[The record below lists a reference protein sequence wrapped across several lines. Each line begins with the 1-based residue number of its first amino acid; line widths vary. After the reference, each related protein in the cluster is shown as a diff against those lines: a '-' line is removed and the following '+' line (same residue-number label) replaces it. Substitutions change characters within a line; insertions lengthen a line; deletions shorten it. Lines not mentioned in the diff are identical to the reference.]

1 MSTCVT
7 TNDSVQELVDDP
19 RSRKA
24 QFMMTH
30 LMSEHRAALSQR
42 LAQQRFKTPDAL
54 PDDELQL
61 LNSLEGAHLSSLPPE
76 VVQQVSAH

>member
-1 MSTCVT
+1 
-7 TNDSVQELVDDP
+7 
-19 RSRKA
+19 
-24 QFMMTH
+24 MMTH

-61 LNSLEGAHLSSLPPE
+61 LNSLEGAQLSSLPPD
-76 VVQQVSAH
+76 VVQQVSGWWCRSTPTLPAS

>member
-1 MSTCVT
+1 M
-7 TNDSVQELVDDP
+7 VDDP

-30 LMSEHRAALSQR
+30 LMSEHRVALSQR

-54 PDDELQL
+54 PDDELQI
-61 LNSLEGAHLSSLPPE
+61 LNSLEGAQLSTLPPE
-76 VVQQVSAH
+76 VVQQVSGQC